1 MSARPFESS
10 FPGRAARAGAPLRPR
25 RAGTLDVPGLVRWL
39 PAIALTLLDA
49 GLTYAW
55 LRTGVADEGNPWLA
69 ELVATSGPGTA
80 MAVRAALGVG
90 LVALL
95 ALLGRDDV
103 SARRGLGLVTG
114 VLGLVLCWHVAGGV
128 MVAFA

>member
-1 MSARPFESS
+1 MSAQPFQGS
-10 FPGRAARAGAPLRPR
+10 FPRRDAGASV
-25 RAGTLDVPGLVRWL
+25 ADGPGIVRWL

-55 LRTGVADEGNPWLA
+55 LRIGVAEEGNPWLA
-69 ELVATSGPGTA
+69 DLVATAGPGTA
-80 MAVRAALGVG
+80 MAVRAALGVA
-90 LVALL
+90 LVTLL
-95 ALLGRDDV
+95 ALLGRRHV
-103 SARRGLGLVTG
+103 SARRGLLLVTG